1 MRVLSFVLL
10 LSATSAL
17 AEPPKV
23 MTDIVP
29 VQSLVDMVMGDIGQ
43 ADALMPPGVSPHSF
57 ALRPADATALANADV
72 VIWTGPGLSL
82 WLAEPLTTL
91 APDAATLV
99 LLDTSGWQR
108 LDVRNDPSFPVA
120 PNPDTPSATD
130 PHAWM
135 DPDIAAVWLGHIA
148 TTLADADPDNA
159 AIYRANAAAAA
170 TALRDLGAEIATRLA
185 PLADRPF
192 VLPHDGYLYF
202 ENRFG
207 LHPVGAITLSGATN
221 PGPAD
226 LAELRDLVKAGGIN
240 CILTDAETSPKWVD
254 LLSEGVADITTA
266 KIDGL
271 GGSYPPGADNYPTM
285 LRQMTDSLV
294 DCLS

>member
-1 MRVLSFVLL
+1 MRALSLALL

-43 ADALMPPGVSPHSF
+43 AGALMPPGASPHSF

-82 WLAEPLTTL
+82 WLTEPL
-91 APDAATLV
+91 ATLV

-108 LDVRNDPSFPVA
+108 LDVRNEPSFTA
-120 PNPDTPSATD
+120 PPKPDTLTVTD

-148 TTLADADPDNA
+148 TTLASADPDNA
-159 AIYRANAAAAA
+159 AIYRDNAATAAA
-170 TALRDLGAEIATRLA
+170 ALRDLGAGIATRLA

-192 VLPHDGYLYF
+192 VLPHDGYRYF

-207 LHPVGAITLSGATN
+207 LHPAGAITLSGGTS

-226 LAELRDLVKAGGIN
+226 LAELRDLVKAGGID
-240 CILTDAETSPKWVD
+240 CILTDAETSQKWVD
-254 LLSEGVADITTA
+254 LLGEGMAEIKTA
-266 KIDGL
+266 RIDGL

-285 LRQMTDSLV
+285 LGQMADALV
-294 DCLS
+294 GCLS

>member
-1 MRVLSFVLL
+1 MRALSLALL

-43 ADALMPPGVSPHSF
+43 AGALMPPGASPHSF

-82 WLAEPLTTL
+82 WLTEPLATL

-108 LDVRNDPSFPVA
+108 LDVRNEPSFTAP
-120 PNPDTPSATD
+120 PNPDIPTVTD

-135 DPDIAAVWLGHIA
+135 DPDIAVVWLGHIA
-148 TTLADADPDNA
+148 TTLASADPDNA
-159 AIYRANAAAAA
+159 AIYSANAAAAA
-170 TALRDLGAEIATRLA
+170 TDLRDLGAEIVTRLA

-192 VLPHDGYLYF
+192 VLPHDGYRYF

-207 LHPVGAITLSGATN
+207 LHPVGAITLSGATD

-226 LAELRDLVKAGGIN
+226 LAELRDLVKAGGID
-240 CILTDAETSPKWVD
+240 CILTDAETSQKWVD
-254 LLSEGVADITTA
+254 LLGEGMAEIKTA
-266 KIDGL
+266 RIDGL
-271 GGSYPPGADNYPTM
+271 GGSFPPGADNYPTM
-285 LRQMTDSLV
+285 LRQMADALV
-294 DCLS
+294 GCLS